1 MKRVFVAAAAAVA
14 IVGCGPSADE
24 KKAQEAIKAAQEA
37 GEAARQA
44 GQAARD
50 AGDAARQ
57 AGQAAVNAA
66 AQGTAPVA
74 PGAPGAPQAPGDLQA
89 FAKTLGALAGGG
101 AAGSGEKV
109 DPVRYQDLISH
120 LPQVSGW
127 EMQKPQGQRMTSPFP
142 TASAE
147 ATYRSGGSRIEVEIV
162 DTANNQMLLAPISMF
177 LQAGYA
183 QESSNGHEKALA
195 VNGQPG
201 WEKWN
206 ITAKRGEVNAL
217 VGQRFIVTVKGNNVE
232 DTRVLQ
238 EFAGKI
244 DFAGLAALK

>member
-1 MKRVFVAAAAAVA
+1 MKRVFFAAVTA
-14 IVGCGPSADE
+14 VAVVGCGPSADE
-24 KKAQEAIKAAQEA
+24 KRAEEAIKAAQEA

-57 AGQAAVNAA
+57 AGNAAVQS
-66 AQGTAPVA
+66 AQGTAPAA
-74 PGAPGAPQAPGDLQA
+74 PAAPASPQAPGDLQA
-89 FAKTLGALAGGG
+89 FAQGLQALAAGG

-109 DPVRYQDLISH
+109 DPVRFQDLISH

-147 ATYRSGGSRIEVEIV
+147 ATYRNGGSRVEVEIV
-162 DTANNQMLLAPISMF
+162 DTANNQMLLAPVTVF
-177 LQAGYA
+177 LQAGYS
-183 QESSNGHEKALA
+183 QESTNGYEKALA

-217 VGQRFIVTVKGNNVE
+217 VGKRFIVSVKGNNVE

-238 EFAGKI
+238 EFAGRI

>member
-1 MKRVFVAAAAAVA
+1 MKRAFVAAVAAVVA
-14 IVGCGPSADE
+14 VGCGPSADE

-57 AGQAAVNAA
+57 AGQAALNAA
-66 AQGTAPVA
+66 GQGTAPVA

-89 FAKTLGALAGGG
+89 FAKSLGALAGGATG
-101 AAGSGEKV
+101 TGEKV
-109 DPVRYQDLISH
+109 DPVQYQDLISH

-147 ATYRSGGSRIEVEIV
+147 AIYRSGGSRIEVEIV

-177 LQAGYA
+177 LQAGYS

-201 WEKWN
+201 WEKWD
-206 ITAKRGEVNAL
+206 ITAQRGEVNAL
-217 VGQRFIVTVKGNNVE
+217 VGKRFIVAVKGNNVE